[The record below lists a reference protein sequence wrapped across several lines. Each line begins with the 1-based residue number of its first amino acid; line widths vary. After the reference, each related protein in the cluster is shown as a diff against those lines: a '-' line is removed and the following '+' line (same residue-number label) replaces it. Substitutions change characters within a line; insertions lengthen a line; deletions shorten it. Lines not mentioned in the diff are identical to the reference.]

1 MDIFI
6 SLMCRRLSLYYE
18 QETQHAGIRS
28 FRYIPKINAL
38 GSHDDANET
47 LRNEDNSCYCV
58 DNFDCYKS
66 GVFNMAPCKTAPDR
80 PGGAPIA
87 LSFPHFYQADPS
99 YLAAIESGL
108 NPTKEKHEYYVDI
121 LPEYGFP
128 LAFRPR
134 FQLNAVLRGDPAFD
148 IVRNFTEEL
157 ILPFLWAE
165 DGYSEPSRDMAD
177 KIKMGLGAPDKIPKL
192 GGIALI
198 ALGGLLLLTS
208 LVYFL
213 WSRNSGK
220 RRSEDI
226 AMS

>member
-1 MDIFI
+1 M
-6 SLMCRRLSLYYE
+6 S
-18 QETQHAGIRS
+18 
-28 FRYIPKINAL
+28 
-38 GSHDDANET
+38 
-47 LRNEDNSCYCV
+47 
-58 DNFDCYKS
+58 
-66 GVFNMAPCKTAPDR
+66 
-80 PGGAPIA
+80 
-87 LSFPHFYQADPS
+87 
-99 YLAAIESGL
+99 
-108 NPTKEKHEYYVDI
+108 
-121 LPEYGFP
+121 
-128 LAFRPR
+128 R

-148 IVRNFTEEL
+148 IVKGFKKEL

-165 DGYSEPSRDMAD
+165 DGYSEPSQDMAD